1 MNQLMKPSVDMI
13 RQDLEALN
21 EFNSTPGE
29 GITRVLFYEEELE
42 GRKYVKQRM
51 QENGLEVREDAVG
64 NVFGTLVGT
73 DPELAPV
80 WTGSHI
86 DTVLNGGSFDGMTG
100 VISGLEALRVIKESG
115 IPHKRNIEVIIY
127 TSEEPTRFGLGCLGS
142 RTMAG
147 ELTVE
152 EMQRLIDKNGINFAQ
167 LLEELGHDLSEI
179 PDVVRKPGD
188 VSAAVELHI
197 EQGAI
202 LESKGIKI
210 GAVSTISAPTDIRVS
225 VFGTQEHAGATPMDM
240 RKDAMSAAA
249 EIMLG
254 LEGLAR
260 KASDYSTVATVG
272 KVEVLPG
279 STNVIP
285 GQVNFSIDIRS
296 ANMEEKETLIEK
308 LKAIAECVEKV
319 RDVKVELKMIT
330 HDAPADA
337 DPRIIETICNVC
349 EDKGI
354 SYQKMVSGAYHDSM
368 FVAKFAPFGM
378 IFVPSRNGISHH
390 KDEWTDYEDIAAG
403 TEILAETLLDLSN
416 K

>member
-152 EMQRLIDKNGINFAQ
+152 EMQRLTDKNGINFAQ